1 MRKGLEPKKSRFFTP
16 QDNPLQL
23 GIIKYKKGYKIKPHI
38 HRRSKR
44 VIYSVQ
50 EVLHIV
56 YGKVRVIFY
65 DEKGEKIK
73 SALLREGDTVLF
85 IEGGHAIEV
94 LEDFKGI
101 EVKQGPY
108 RGIQEDKRYL
118 KNDSS
123 L

>member
-1 MRKGLEPKKSRFFTP
+1 M
-16 QDNPLQL
+16 
-23 GIIKYKKGYKIKPHI
+23 IIFG
-38 HRRSKR
+38 
-44 VIYSVQ
+44 Q
-50 EVLHIV
+50 
-56 YGKVRVIFY
+56 
-65 DEKGEKIK
+65 KGEKIK